1 MPQIFKG
8 IYRASSIK
16 IWAHIHR
23 GVCDTFLIIF
33 RRIILNNKSKKVL
46 KENIISFLPTG
57 EYYYK
62 KALDELQKEQ
72 YEKAHKYLKRAVDLS
87 PNDPL
92 ILMQYAILQME
103 LDNFDWAHELL
114 RNAHDIDPNESEIV
128 FFLAEVN
135 AHLGNFID
143 ANRFAKMYVEMD
155 IRGEYT
161 EEAMEIV
168 DFTEQEDLESME
180 MDSPSSEA
188 LFQQEKSRRLM
199 EQGKFQEAVELLES
213 LIIDNPDF
221 WAAYNNLALAY
232 FYVGEE
238 EQAKA
243 LLHKVLS
250 ENRGNIHALCNLSV
264 IHYYEKNTEELEEI
278 TDFLSKINPYF
289 IEHRYKMGA
298 TFALIGKY
306 EEAFKW
312 LRSLQRKGFEGDP
325 GFYFWL
331 AHSAYFAGHE
341 EIARNAWKALLKL
354 DPEKAGFEP
363 WLPQMKEINDH
374 GTEHQKE
381 FILEKLQNKHVSE
394 RIFGFYLLGKSKH
407 RSEIISHP
415 QWIVV
420 DELGTM
426 EKLFL
431 AQSLGH
437 SFDEKSVAEKAFL
450 RAIAA
455 TDLLYDKYKP
465 LAQSAT
471 YLFQMWFML
480 MERALEKG
488 YGFKNPKALAAAT
501 EYMFESSRSKNVTKK
516 YYADQYGITTNTLT
530 KYVNE
535 LIQFLP
541 LFDA

>member
-1 MPQIFKG
+1 M
-8 IYRASSIK
+8 
-16 IWAHIHR
+16 
-23 GVCDTFLIIF
+23 
-33 RRIILNNKSKKVL
+33 NKKRKKEL

-57 EYYYK
+57 DYYYK
-62 KALDELQKEQ
+62 KALGELQKEQ
-72 YEKAHKYLKRAVDLS
+72 YNKAHKYLKRAVELS
-87 PNDPL
+87 PNDAS
-92 ILMQYAILQME
+92 ILLQYAILQME
-103 LDNFDWAHELL
+103 LDNFDKAHELL
-114 RNAHDIDPNESEIV
+114 REANVLNPTEPEIV
-128 FFLAEVN
+128 FLLAEVN
-135 AHLGNFID
+135 AHLGNFVD
-143 ANRFAKMYVEMD
+143 ANRFAREYLEMD
-155 IRGEYT
+155 IQGEYT

-168 DFTEQEDLESME
+168 DFTEQDNLELLDI
-180 MDSPSSEA
+180 DSPSSEA

-199 EQGKFQEAVELLES
+199 EEGKFKEAVELLES
-213 LIIDNPDF
+213 IITDNPEF

-232 FYVGEE
+232 FYIGEE

-243 LLHKVLS
+243 LLHQVLT
-250 ENRGNIHALCNLSV
+250 ENRGNIHALCNLAV
-264 IHYYEKNTEELEEI
+264 IHYYEKNTEELEGI
-278 TDFLSKINPYF
+278 TSILSKINPYF
-289 IEHRYKMGA
+289 VEHRYKLGA

-306 EEAFKW
+306 DEAYKW

-331 AHSAYFAGHE
+331 SHSAYFAGHE
-341 EIARNAWKALLKL
+341 EVARNAWKALLKL

-363 WLPQMKEINDH
+363 WLPQMKDINSD
-374 GTEHQKE
+374 GSEHQRE

-407 RSEIISHP
+407 RQEIISHP
-415 QWIVV
+415 QWIKVE
-420 DELGTM
+420 ELTTM

-437 SFDEKSVAEKAFL
+437 SFDEKSVAEKAFM

-455 TDLLYDKYKP
+455 TDLLYEKYKP
-465 LAQSAT
+465 LTQTAT
-471 YLFQMWFML
+471 YIFQMWFVL
-480 MERALEKG
+480 VERALEKG

-535 LIQFLP
+535 LMQFLP

>member
-1 MPQIFKG
+1 MNK
-8 IYRASSIK
+8 
-16 IWAHIHR
+16 
-23 GVCDTFLIIF
+23 
-33 RRIILNNKSKKVL
+33 KSKQIL
-46 KENIISFLPTG
+46 KANIISFLPTG

-62 KALDELQKEQ
+62 KALDELQKER
-72 YEKAHKYLKRAVDLS
+72 YEKAHKYLKRAADLS
-87 PNDPL
+87 PEDPL

-103 LDNFDWAHELL
+103 IENFDLAHELL
-114 RNAHDIDPNESEIV
+114 RAAYSADSNEPEIV

-135 AHLGNFID
+135 AHLGNFLD
-143 ANRFAKMYVEMD
+143 ANRFARKYIEMAEN
-155 IRGEYT
+155 GEYA

-168 DFTEQEDLESME
+168 EFSEQEDIEALD
-180 MDSPSSEA
+180 MDNNPSSEA
-188 LFQQEKSRRLM
+188 LFLQEKSRRLM

-213 LIIDNPDF
+213 IIIDNPDF

-243 LLHKVLS
+243 LLHQVLS
-250 ENRGNIHALCNLSV
+250 ENRGNIHALCNLAV
-264 IHYYEKNTEELEEI
+264 IHYYEKNEEELNEI
-278 TDFLSKINPYF
+278 AEFLTKINPYF
-289 IEHRYKMGA
+289 IEHRYKLGA

-306 EEAFKW
+306 EEAYKW

-331 AHSAYFAGHE
+331 SHSAYFAGHE
-341 EIARNAWKALLKL
+341 EISRSAWKSLLKL

-363 WLPQMKEINDH
+363 WLPQMKEINNH

-381 FILEKLQNKHVSE
+381 FILEKLENKHVSE

-407 RSEIISHP
+407 RQEIISHP
-415 QWIVV
+415 KWIVV
-420 DELGTM
+420 DELTTM

-437 SFDEKSVAEKAFL
+437 SFEENSVAEKAFL

-455 TDLLYDKYKP
+455 TDLLFEKYKP

-471 YLFQMWFML
+471 YLFQMWFVL
-480 MERALEKG
+480 VERALEKG
-488 YGFKNPKALAAAT
+488 YDFKNPKALAAAT
-501 EYMFESSRSKNVTKK
+501 EYMFESSRVKNVTKK
-516 YYADQYGITTNTLT
+516 SFAEQYGITTNTLT

-541 LFDA
+541 LFDS